1 MSEARYFSPQQIV
14 DFYNNQNNLD
24 DTERYALKA
33 ADWARARLSNYHG
46 KSAEIP
52 GVVLKDGVYFVNTSM
67 GDMKVPF
74 DYNALHDTCNIE
86 ERKVIKVDTPEPE
99 MNDTMMQQEPVD
111 NQGIE
116 DMNVGDDEM
125 IGDENVEQ
133 NPYQADFDAGVEA
146 DEENDPKRY
155 IQQLAGKLSQSLRS
169 YNEELPSPDTDLNK
183 YVMGMVNKQALKGM
197 SNKDV
202 TDVLSK
208 IKSDETEDDYENPD
222 LNSNE
227 MNGDNIE
234 LPQDNDM
241 EQNESIIRN
250 KINEIF
256 QDIISNST
264 DEKTQKMDKPITN
277 IGYLKKPFTSPKF
290 K

>member
-14 DFYNNQNNLD
+14 DFYNNQNSLD

-33 ADWARARLSNYHG
+33 ADWARARLSNYHE
-46 KSAEIP
+46 KSDEIP

-74 DYNALHDTCNIE
+74 DYNALHDTCTIE
-86 ERKVIKVDTPEPE
+86 ERKVIKVNTPEPA
-99 MNDTMMQQEPVD
+99 MDDMMAQQEPVA
-111 NQGIE
+111 NQGMG
-116 DMNVGDDEM
+116 DMNAGEEEIM
-125 IGDENVEQ
+125 GDEGMEQ

-146 DEENDPKRY
+146 DEESDPKRY

-169 YNEELPSPDTDLNK
+169 YNEELPSPDVDLSK
-183 YVMGMVNKQALKGM
+183 YVMGMINKQAVKGL
-197 SNKDV
+197 SNKDI

-222 LNSNE
+222 LNSDE
-227 MNGDNIE
+227 MNGNEEDVS
-234 LPQDNDM
+234 QDDVN
-241 EQNESIIRN
+241 QNESIKRN

-256 QDIISNST
+256 QDIISHSD
-264 DEKTQKMDKPITN
+264 DEKQKIDKPITS